1 MRIRAWLPDTASN
14 RAAADA
20 LVTEL
25 ERFAAFSSGGV
36 GLRGIGPLLVRP
48 IPAEEWATSWR
59 AEFPILRVGRI
70 LVRPPWRE
78 HTTAP
83 GDAVVTIDPGQ
94 AFGTGLHP
102 TTRLALMGLE
112 KWSADG
118 RLGELPRSG
127 PGVLDVGTGSGIL
140 LLAAIALGASH
151 GTGVDID
158 PLSVAAATENA
169 ARNGVAERVTIQAG
183 SLPISAPAPLVMANL
198 VATLH
203 IELAPLLVG
212 AMAPG
217 GRLLAS
223 GMFVSRADEAIAAL
237 QAAGATLVERW
248 EEGEWVA
255 AEFSD
260 GRATLAS

>member
-1 MRIRAWLPDTASN
+1 
-14 RAAADA
+14 
-20 LVTEL
+20 VTEL

-70 LVRPPWRE
+70 VVRPPWRE
-78 HTTAP
+78 HTAAP

-102 TTRLALMGLE
+102 TTRLALIGLE
-112 KWSADG
+112 RWSTAG
-118 RLGELPRSG
+118 RLGELPPGG

-223 GMFVSRADEAIAAL
+223 GMFLSRADEAIAAL

-260 GRATLAS
+260 GRATLSA

>member
-1 MRIRAWLPDTASN
+1 MRIRAWLPDTAGN
-14 RAAADA
+14 RTAAAA

-25 ERFAAFSSGGV
+25 ERFAAFSTGGV

-70 LVRPPWRE
+70 VVRPPWRE
-78 HTTAP
+78 HLAEP
-83 GDAVVTIDPGQ
+83 EDAVVTIDPGQ

-102 TTRLALMGLE
+102 TTRLALIGLE
-112 KWSADG
+112 RWGAAG
-118 RLGELPRSG
+118 LLGDLPDDG
-127 PGVLDVGTGSGIL
+127 PGLLDVGTGSGIL
-140 LLAAIALGASH
+140 LLAALALGASH

-169 ARNGVAERVTIQAG
+169 RRNGVADRVEIRAG
-183 SLPISAPAPLVMANL
+183 SLPIGAPAPLVAANL
-198 VATLH
+198 VAALQ

-212 AMAPG
+212 AMSPG

-223 GMFVSRADEAIAAL
+223 GIFVSRADEAIAAL
-237 QAAGATLVERW
+237 ESAGARLVDRW
-248 EEGEWVA
+248 DEGEWVA
-255 AEFSD
+255 AEFRD
-260 GRATLAS
+260 GRATLDA

>member
-1 MRIRAWLPDTASN
+1 VRIRAWLPDSAVN
-14 RAAADA
+14 RAAAND
-20 LVTEL
+20 LTTEL

-70 LVRPPWRE
+70 VVRPPWRE
-78 HTTAP
+78 HTAAP
-83 GDAVVTIDPGQ
+83 GDAIVTIDPGQ

-102 TTRLALMGLE
+102 TTRLALIGLE
-112 KWSADG
+112 RWSTAG
-118 RLGELPRSG
+118 RLGELPPGG

-140 LLAAIALGASH
+140 LLAALALGASH

-169 ARNGVAERVTIQAG
+169 SRNSVANRVSITAG

-212 AMAPG
+212 AMSLG
-217 GRLLAS
+217 GRLLTS

-237 QAAGATLVERW
+237 QAAGATLVDRW

-260 GRATLAS
+260 GRATLTS

>member
-1 MRIRAWLPDTASN
+1 MRIRAWLPDNDRN
-14 RAAADA
+14 RVAANA

-70 LVRPPWRE
+70 VVRPPWRE
-78 HTTAP
+78 HTAAP

-102 TTRLALMGLE
+102 TTRLALIGLE
-112 KWSADG
+112 RWSAAG
-118 RLGELPRSG
+118 HLKTLPSDG
-127 PGVLDVGTGSGIL
+127 PGILDVGTGSGIL
-140 LLAAIALGASH
+140 LLAAIALGTSH

-169 ARNGVAERVTIQAG
+169 ERNGVADRVNIQAG

-198 VATLH
+198 VASLH
-203 IELAPLLVG
+203 IKLAPLLVG

-217 GRLLAS
+217 GRLLTS
-223 GMFVSRADEAIAAL
+223 GMFFSRADEAIAAL
-237 QAAGATLVERW
+237 QAAGATLIERW

-255 AEFSD
+255 AEFRD

>member
-1 MRIRAWLPDTASN
+1 M
-14 RAAADA
+14 
-20 LVTEL
+20 
-25 ERFAAFSSGGV
+25 
-36 GLRGIGPLLVRP
+36 
-48 IPAEEWATSWR
+48 
-59 AEFPILRVGRI
+59 
-70 LVRPPWRE
+70 
-78 HTTAP
+78 
-83 GDAVVTIDPGQ
+83 VTIDPGQ

-102 TTRLALMGLE
+102 TTRLALIGLE

-198 VATLH
+198 VASLH